1 MALPSAPMNRF
12 AVPLLLF
19 AACASSPTTEPRRE
33 ADPQLESR
41 EESLQ
46 RAEQRRR
53 DYQFVLVKLDQ
64 MMESYAQAL
73 ANRGTLRADQQ
84 LGKLE
89 KAIRDMVLD
98 LTPVEVG
105 KDAPPHRPGENYR
118 RLKASSAD
126 GTKYAEQAIAL
137 AALGFSGQVEVM
149 PMILQGAQLAD
160 PHLQERSVFGLA
172 VLRAPST
179 PPGVLAAIA
188 ENPKLAEANR
198 TQAAWAIYNLQDVSE
213 RKEEIV
219 AIWRRF
225 LTEQRDTLPAG
236 VVVQAVRG
244 LGLARDEAHTELV
257 ASFLKHPVPKVREA
271 AAVALGRLNAQKHAE
286 DLIALIGPKESVPNV
301 RLAARKALQE
311 LAGQQDYG
319 YDVAAWR
326 KAFER
331 GR

>member
-1 MALPSAPMNRF
+1 MNRL
-12 AVPLLLF
+12 AVPLLLL
-19 AACASSPTTEPRRE
+19 AACASSPTTDLRRE
-33 ADPQLESR
+33 AAPELESR

-53 DYQFVLVKLDQ
+53 DYQFALVKLDQ

-84 LGKLE
+84 IGKLE
-89 KAIRDMVLD
+89 KAIRDTVLD
-98 LTPVEVG
+98 LAPVEVG

-118 RLKASSAD
+118 RLQASAAD
-126 GTKYAEQAIAL
+126 GSKPAEQAIAL

-149 PMILQGAQLAD
+149 PTILQGAQLAD
-160 PHLQERSVFGLA
+160 PQMIMRAVFGLA

-179 PPGVLAAIA
+179 PPGVLAAIV
-188 ENPKLAEANR
+188 ENTKLDEANR

-213 RKEEIV
+213 RKQEIV
-219 AIWRRF
+219 AIWRRL

-236 VVVQAVRG
+236 VTVQAVRG
-244 LGLARDEAHTELV
+244 LGLARDEANTELV
-257 ASFLKHPVPKVREA
+257 ATFLKHPVPKVREV
-271 AAVALGRLNAQKHAE
+271 AAVALGRLNAQKHAD
-286 DLIALIGPKESVPNV
+286 DLIELIGPKESVPNV

-326 KAFER
+326 KAFDR

>member
-1 MALPSAPMNRF
+1 MNRS
-12 AVPLLLF
+12 AVPLSLLLLV
-19 AACASSPTTEPRRE
+19 ACASSPATDIRRE
-33 ADPQLESR
+33 AAPELESR

-53 DYQFVLVKLDQ
+53 DYQLVLVKLDQ

-73 ANRGTLRADQQ
+73 ASRGTLRADQQ

-89 KAIRDMVLD
+89 KAIRDTTLD

-118 RLKASSAD
+118 RLQASAAD
-126 GTKYAEQAIAL
+126 GSKPAEQAIAL

-149 PMILQGAQLAD
+149 PTILQGAQLAD
-160 PHLQERSVFGLA
+160 AHLVTRAVFGLA

-188 ENPKLAEANR
+188 ENPKLDEASR

-213 RKEEIV
+213 RKEEII

-225 LTEQRDTLPAG
+225 LGEQRDTLPAG
-236 VVVQAVRG
+236 VIVQAVRG
-244 LGLARDEAHTELV
+244 IGLARDGANTALV
-257 ASFLKHPVPKVREA
+257 VPFLKHPVPKVREA
-271 AAVALGRLNAQKHAE
+271 TAVALGRLNAQQHAE
-286 DLIALIGPKESVPNV
+286 DLIQLIGPKESVPNV